1 MAIIE
6 FIGTP
11 GAGKT
16 TLLPEVIRFFESQG
30 CRAYTVVEAARPF
43 ARRTMAGRLVQRLVP
58 AAWQQP
64 LLWRV
69 FYLHS
74 VGHRLHFMA
83 QHPQLIA
90 QVLGSQRGR
99 PAAADTHRRQVLPWL
114 FRHMGYYAFLRRHT
128 YPDEILLLDEGF
140 SHRVVQ
146 LFTSSVEKPSPARIA
161 AYIDLLPQPDLLI
174 HVQASTAVCEQRIYE
189 RGLWQRA
196 QHKTPAEIAQFVC
209 HAYDAVELA
218 VAYARSKHWL
228 VLEVVNDGKDLTA
241 VLTNLRQQL
250 AQIPFAQQPMWKAQ
264 TAVGVNSP

>member
-6 FIGTP
+6 FIGAP
-11 GAGKT
+11 GAGKS
-16 TLLPEVIRFFESQG
+16 TLLPEVIRFFASQG
-30 CRAYTVVEAARPF
+30 CHAYTVVEAARPF

-58 AAWQQP
+58 TAWQRP

-83 QHPQLIA
+83 QHPKLIA

-99 PAAADTHRRQVLPWL
+99 PTAADAHQRQVLPWL
-114 FRHMGYYAFLRRHT
+114 FRHMGYYAFLSHHL

-146 LFTSSVEKPSPARIA
+146 LFTSSVEKPSQARIA

-174 HVQASTAVCEQRIYE
+174 HVQATTAVCEQRIYE

-209 HAYDAVELA
+209 HAHDAVELA
-218 VAYARSKHWL
+218 VAHAKSKQWL

-241 VLTNLRQQL
+241 VIPNLQQQL
-250 AQIPFAQQPMWKAQ
+250 TQIPLGRQRVWEVQ
-264 TAVGVNSP
+264 TAV